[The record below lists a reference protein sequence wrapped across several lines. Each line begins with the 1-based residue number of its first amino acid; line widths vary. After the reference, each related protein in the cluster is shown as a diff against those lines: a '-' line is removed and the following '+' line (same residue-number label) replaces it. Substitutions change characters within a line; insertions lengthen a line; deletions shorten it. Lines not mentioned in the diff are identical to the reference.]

1 VVRADRVMHVVACIK
16 QVPDT
21 TQVRVAPETNTLI
34 REGIPTIVNP
44 FDVHA
49 VEEAVRLKERCG
61 GMVTVVS
68 MGPPQAREALQKAL
82 SMGADRAFLLSDGKF
97 AGADTLATSYALAE
111 AVRYIDGKDPVDVV
125 ICGKQ
130 TIDGDTAQVGPGI
143 ACRLGFTQLTC
154 VDRVLE
160 VAVKER
166 TITVQRHLE
175 GAHEVVRSSLPAVL
189 TVVKEI
195 NEPRYAT
202 LPNLIRAL
210 EADIPVLTA
219 ATLGLDA
226 DRCGLK
232 GSPTKVK
239 KIFPPPRRA
248 GGGTV
253 KAEPL
258 EDAVKAFMEKVRA
271 EGLLLPPGGAAVER
285 GGGGAGASGKA
296 VAAEDTGPEPKSG
309 EVWVFTEQSD
319 GAAARVSWELLGVG
333 RALANDLKTNLA
345 AVVAGYR
352 TADVLSEAVAHG
364 ADIVYSVESEVLSH
378 YRTVPFARTVVS
390 LVRKYSPAVLLM
402 GATVTGRDLASAVA
416 TDLATGLTA
425 DCTGLAIGSDTGLL
439 EQTRPA
445 FGGNIMAT
453 ILTEKFRPQMATVRP
468 RVMAMPP
475 RNPTRRGRLVKGVL
489 DMTEGE
495 VVTKLVEY
503 GRDAAADTLN
513 LADADIIVSG
523 GRGMGSKDNFRL
535 IRKLADA
542 LGGVTGAS
550 RAAVDAKWMGYEH
563 QVGQTGRTVRP
574 RLYIACGIS
583 GAVQHLVG
591 MQTSDVIIAVNSDP
605 NAPIFSVA
613 SLGIVGNALDV
624 VPALAE
630 AVAKARAGV
639 VGGKA

>member
-1 VVRADRVMHVVACIK
+1 MHIVACIK

-21 TQVRVAPETNTLI
+21 TQVRVNPETNTLI
-34 REGIPTIVNP
+34 REGIPSIVNP
-44 FDVHA
+44 YDTHA
-49 VEEAVRLKERCG
+49 VEEAVSLKDRYG
-61 GMVTVVS
+61 GKVS
-68 MGPPQAREALQKAL
+68 ILTMGPPQAREALQKAL
-82 SMGADRAFLLSDGKF
+82 SMGADQAFLLSDGKF

-143 ACRLGFTQLTC
+143 ACRLGFTQMTC
-154 VDRVLE
+154 VDQVLE

-166 TITVQRHLE
+166 TITVRRHLE
-175 GAHEVVRSSLPAVL
+175 GAHEVLRSSLPAVL

-248 GGGTV
+248 GGGMV
-253 KAEPL
+253 KAEPMG
-258 EDAVKAFMEKVRA
+258 DAVTAFMEKVRA
-271 EGLLLPPGGAAVER
+271 EGLLLAPGGATADR
-285 GGGGAGASGKA
+285 GSGAAGTSGKA
-296 VAAEDTGPEPKSG
+296 VAAGDAGPEPKSG
-309 EVWVFTEQSD
+309 EVWVFVEQSD
-319 GAAARVSWELLGVG
+319 GSAARVSWELLGVG

-345 AVVAGYR
+345 AVVAGHR
-352 TADVLSEAVAHG
+352 SADVLAEAVAYG
-364 ADIVYSVESEVLSH
+364 ADVVYSVDSEVLAH
-378 YRTVPFARTVVS
+378 YRTVPFARVVVS
-390 LVRKYSPAVLLM
+390 LVRKYRPDVLLM
-402 GATVTGRDLASAVA
+402 GATITGRDLASAVA

-425 DCTGLAIGSDTGLL
+425 DCTGLVIGIDTKLL

-453 ILTEKFRPQMATVRP
+453 IFTEKCRPQMATVRP

-475 RNPTRRGRLVKGVL
+475 RDPSRRGRLVKGAL

-495 VVTKLVEY
+495 VATKLVEY
-503 GRDAAADTLN
+503 GREVAADTVN
-513 LADADIIVSG
+513 LVDADIIVSG

-535 IRKLADA
+535 IRKLAEA
-542 LGGVTGAS
+542 FGGVAGAS

-574 RLYIACGIS
+574 RLYMACGIS

-613 SLGIVGNALDV
+613 SLGIVGNALEV
-624 VPALAE
+624 VPALTA
-630 AVAKARAGV
+630 AVAKARADAA
-639 VGGKA
+639 GGKA